1 LPPRSEPKGLR
12 ERKKART
19 RESIRDHAFRLFR
32 EQGYG
37 ATTVEQI
44 AEAAEVSPSTFFRYF
59 PNKEDVALTD
69 DLDPLLLESF
79 RAQPPELSQVA
90 AIRAAIRSVLAE
102 TPPEVLER
110 DRERQA
116 VVFATPELRARTLD
130 AAVAMVRM
138 LAEVIAE
145 RTGRK
150 PDDLEVLALA
160 GAVIGAAI
168 AAFAASADDP
178 DAELFERVDETL
190 RALETSIRL

>member
-19 RESIRDHAFRLFR
+19 REAIRDHAFRLFR

-69 DLDPLLLESF
+69 DLDPLLLEAF
-79 RAQPPELSQVA
+79 RAQPPELGQIA
-90 AIRAAIRSVLAE
+90 AVRAALHAVLAD
-102 TPPEVLER
+102 TPAEELAR

-116 VVFATPELRARTLD
+116 VVLATPELRARTLD
-130 AAVAMVRM
+130 AAVAMVWM

-145 RTGRK
+145 RVGR
-150 PDDLEVLALA
+150 PADDVAVLALA

-168 AAFAASADDP
+168 AAFAASVENP
-178 DAELFERVDETL
+178 DADLWELVDSAL
-190 RALETSIRL
+190 GALETGISL

>member
-1 LPPRSEPKGLR
+1 MPARSEPIGLR

-19 RESIRDHAFRLFR
+19 RESIREHAFRLFR

-79 RAQPPELSQVA
+79 RAQPPELGQVA
-90 AIRAAIRSVLAE
+90 AFRAAIREVLAE
-102 TPPEVLER
+102 TPPEVLAR

-116 VVFATPELRARTLD
+116 VILATPELRARTLD

-138 LAEVIAE
+138 LAAVIAE
-145 RTGRK
+145 RTDRP
-150 PDDLEVLALA
+150 PDDLAVLALA

-168 AAFAASADDP
+168 AAFAASVDDP
-178 DAELFERVDETL
+178 DADLMQLVDAAIG
-190 RALETSIRL
+190 ALETGVNL